1 MPPSPT
7 KYCLQ
12 ELTDYTGF
20 ESLCHDL
27 MALEGYPK
35 IEPLGGFNDKGRD
48 ALHLDRS
55 GLVTIFAYS
64 VREDWRAKLAEDRRS
79 KNTAMNVTKS
89 SFFVLQIFPLM
100 SEMKLSTVF
109 VMNMDGD

>member
-20 ESLCHDL
+20 ESLCHDV
-27 MALEGYPK
+27 MALEGYPR

-48 ALHLDRS
+48 AVHVDRS
-55 GLVTIFAYS
+55 GLVTIFTYS
-64 VREDWRAKLAEDRRS
+64 GERIGERNLPK
-79 KNTAMNVTKS
+79 T
-89 SFFVLQIFPLM
+89 
-100 SEMKLSTVF
+100 
-109 VMNMDGD
+109 